1 MSLRLKGEIAVH
13 PQGKHIVTRP
23 KIVSGSL
30 ANRLYSGLKER
41 IDSPIEDGGFAGNP
55 SFGIRD
61 TCSGYNGSTPF
72 LAALA
77 DELLRKEGLRV
88 VDLADLSDEGLLK
101 RLYEEGMVLDT
112 GQFVIR
118 GTSKGDPRNHFLFRC
133 LADKVGYI
141 KDPILFSNVKVVPSN
156 EGPYRLALKVTEDT
170 KLIRDERFGSKYNGW
185 FFTATDEL
193 GIPKDLVERY
203 PNKDNVRT
211 WYPGH
216 AKISSVSVSGKGI
229 SCDNEALE
237 ASRSNYRLAIA
248 PNN

>member
-13 PQGKHIVTRP
+13 PRGKHIVTRP

-55 SFGIRD
+55 NFGIRD

-77 DELLRKEGLRV
+77 DELLRKEDLRV

-101 RLYEEGMVLDT
+101 RLSEEGMVIDT

-118 GTSKGDPRNHFLFRC
+118 GTGKGDPRNHHLFRD
-133 LADKVGYI
+133 LASNVDYLNNPV
-141 KDPILFSNVKVVPSN
+141 LFSRVNVVPAN
-156 EGPYRLALKVTEDT
+156 EGPYKLALEVTNDT
-170 KLIRDERFGSKYNGW
+170 KWIRDDRLNPKYNGW
-185 FFTATDEL
+185 FFTATDGL
-193 GIPKDLVERY
+193 GLPVDLTKKPSDKHNLRV
-203 PNKDNVRT
+203 
-211 WYPGH
+211 WYTGQ
-216 AKISSVSVSGKGI
+216 ARISAVSVSGKGI
-229 SCDNEALE
+229 SCDNEDLE